1 MKKRLKTEAFL
12 AVLFALLCQ
21 VLEMFVFKNGT
32 PNFVMNFLTV
42 IALGLA
48 TAMCLSLAGCGVRAA
63 TVVEHKREG
72 DAWKTIVKEE
82 LHDESSDNSGE

>member
-32 PNFVMNFLTV
+32 PNFVMNFLK
-42 IALGLA
+42 IG
-48 TAMCLSLAGCGVRAA
+48 RAH
-63 TVVEHKREG
+63 V
-72 DAWKTIVKEE
+72 
-82 LHDESSDNSGE
+82 

>member
-32 PNFVMNFLTV
+32 PNFVMNFYAFPVRMSFLLFEGNLLKRPELV
-42 IALGLA
+42 QLYESLPFE
-48 TAMCLSLAGCGVRAA
+48 TADKEARRNAA
-63 TVVEHKREG
+63 IRMPYL
-72 DAWKTIVKEE
+72 WF
-82 LHDESSDNSGE
+82 

>member
-21 VLEMFVFKNGT
+21 VLEMFVFQNGT

-48 TAMCLSLAGCGVRAA
+48 IVLGVRAA